1 MKITGTIKAVMPV
14 RTGVSSRGEW
24 MSQSYWIEDVS
35 DKLLQGCVFDVFGE
49 DKIKQFNLQQG
60 HAYEVDIDLSVRDYT
75 KADGTTRY
83 FNSLRAWRVIPVE
96 QQTAPVTAAPAV
108 SAPAPTAAP
117 ANGQPKPSAHQPKAT
132 QAEAMTREKEQ
143 QLLRHLAEELKATKE
158 RLAEQQTA
166 APQAQSDDLPF

>member
-1 MKITGTIKAVMPV
+1 MKFTGIIKTVMPA

-24 MSQSYWIEDVS
+24 MSQSYWIEDAS
-35 DKLLQGCVFDVFGE
+35 DKVLQGCVFDVFGE
-49 DKIKQFNLQQG
+49 DKIKQFDLQQG
-60 HAYEVDIDLSVRDYT
+60 HAYEVEIDLSVREYT
-75 KADGTTRY
+75 KTDGTTGY

-96 QQTAPVTAAPAV
+96 QQA
-108 SAPAPTAAP
+108 APAPTAAP

-143 QLLRHLAEELKATKE
+143 QLLRHLAEELKAAKE
-158 RLAEQQTA
+158 RLAEQKPA